1 MNDINIDTVALK
13 EKIEQLK
20 LKRDKVREIFSNI
33 ETRMNKAPD
42 YWQSSTSESILEEF
56 KLLYKEFSIIN
67 DSNNKYI
74 SFLESIV
81 TTDYTNKEDSLN
93 KLIDSNI

>member
-1 MNDINIDTVALK
+1 MNDINIDTLALK

-20 LKRDKVREIFSNI
+20 LKRDKVKEILSNI
-33 ETRMNKAPD
+33 ETRMKASPD

-56 KLLYKEFSIIN
+56 NLLYKEFSIIN

-74 SFLESIV
+74 NFLENIV
-81 TTDYTNKEDSLN
+81 ATDYTNKEDSLN